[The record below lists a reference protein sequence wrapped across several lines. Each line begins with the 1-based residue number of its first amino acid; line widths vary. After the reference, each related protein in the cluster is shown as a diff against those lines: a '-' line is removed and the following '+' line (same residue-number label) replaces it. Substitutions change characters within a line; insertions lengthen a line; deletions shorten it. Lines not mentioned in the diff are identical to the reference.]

1 MDKKGSY
8 DFGSFSELKVK
19 HKFVFF
25 IIKYLSG
32 RLLCCYLNILRTVA
46 FQNVSKS
53 NVKCQK

>member
-25 IIKYLSG
+25 IIKE
-32 RLLCCYLNILRTVA
+32 LLFNNLLVDDCFVA
-46 FQNVSKS
+46 T
-53 NVKCQK
+53 